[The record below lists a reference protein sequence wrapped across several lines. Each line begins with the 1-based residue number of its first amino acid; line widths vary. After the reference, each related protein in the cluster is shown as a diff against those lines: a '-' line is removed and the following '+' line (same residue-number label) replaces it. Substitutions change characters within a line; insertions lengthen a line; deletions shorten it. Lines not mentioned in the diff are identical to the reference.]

1 MAGLPQGNI
10 TAQAHQGGDAVDLG
24 QIEAFV
30 QVAQHRSFS
39 KAAEALFLTQPSVT
53 ARIQSL
59 ERDLGEALFERNGRG
74 VRLTEMGASF
84 LPYARRALKALQDG
98 RDALEGMRNL
108 EIGTLKL
115 GSALT
120 VSTYVLPK
128 ILKRYCSTYPGVE
141 VSVHTGR
148 SEQVLQM
155 VLNDD
160 VHCALERTVHHAEI
174 VTVPLYEDDLLL
186 VAAPEHKF
194 ARTGTVTIEEVGREP
209 LILFDK
215 GSSYN
220 ALIQGVFRQHGIVPR
235 TLMELDTIEAT
246 KKMVEE
252 GLGIAMLPKVSIE
265 REFEA
270 GTLRPVTVENVTMPR
285 RQISLIYRKNRKH
298 LRSVQAFFALLGDLY
313 GVKIPDST
321 LVGAA

>member
-1 MAGLPQGNI
+1 
-10 TAQAHQGGDAVDLG
+10 VDLG

-74 VRLTEMGASF
+74 VRMTEMGAAF
-84 LPYARRALKALQDG
+84 LPFARRALKALQDG
-98 RDALEGMRNL
+98 RDSIEGMRNL
-108 EIGTLKL
+108 EIGSLKL

-120 VSTYVLPK
+120 VSTYVLPR
-128 ILKRYCSTYPGVE
+128 ILKKYTTAHPGVE

-148 SEQVLQM
+148 SEHVLQM
-155 VLNDD
+155 VLQDE

-174 VTVPLYEDDLLL
+174 VTVPLYEDDLVL
-186 VAAPEHKF
+186 VAPPEHRF
-194 ARTGTVTIEEVGREP
+194 AQKRGATIEEVGREP

-220 ALIQGVFRQHGIVPR
+220 ALIQGVFRQHGIMPR
-235 TLMELDTIEAT
+235 TTMDMDTIEAT

-252 GLGIAMLPKVSIE
+252 GLGIALLPKVSTE
-265 REFEA
+265 REVD
-270 GTLRPVTVENVTMPR
+270 LRQLVTVNVTNASLPR
-285 RQISLIYRKNRKH
+285 REISLIFRKNRKH
-298 LRSVQAFFALLGDLY
+298 PRAVVAFFQLLGEMY
-313 GVKIPDST
+313 KVSIPES
-321 LVGAA
+321 GAA

>member
-1 MAGLPQGNI
+1 M
-10 TAQAHQGGDAVDLG
+10 DLG

-39 KAAEALFLTQPSVT
+39 KAAESLFLTQPSVT

-98 RDALEGMRNL
+98 RDAIEGMRNL
-108 EIGTLKL
+108 ELGTLKL

-120 VSTYVLPK
+120 VSTYVLPR
-128 ILKRYCSTYPGVE
+128 ILKKYCSLYPGVE

-160 VHCALERTVHHAEI
+160 VHCALERTVQHADI
-174 VTVPLYEDDLLL
+174 VTVPLYEDDLVL
-186 VAAPEHKF
+186 VASPQHRL
-194 ARTGTVTIEEVGREP
+194 ARAGSATIDEVGRES

-215 GSSYN
+215 GSSYT
-220 ALIQGVFRQHGIVPR
+220 ALIQNVFRQNGVVPR

-252 GLGIAMLPKVSIE
+252 GLGIAMLPKVSTQ
-265 REFEA
+265 RELEI
-270 GTLRPVTVENVTMPR
+270 GTLVPVGVSDAAMPR

-298 LRSVQAFFALLGDLY
+298 LRSVQAFFTLLADLFHAQ
-313 GVKIPDST
+313 VPDAP
-321 LVGAA
+321 VAV

>member
-1 MAGLPQGNI
+1 M
-10 TAQAHQGGDAVDLG
+10 DLG

-59 ERDLGEALFERNGRG
+59 ERDIGESLFERNGRG
-74 VRLTEMGASF
+74 VRLTEMGTSF
-84 LPYARRALKALQDG
+84 LPFARRALKALQDG
-98 RDALEGMRNL
+98 RDAIEGMRNL

-128 ILKRYCSTYPGVE
+128 ILKGYAAAHPGVE

-155 VLNDD
+155 VLGDE
-160 VHCALERTVHHAEI
+160 VHCALERTVHHPDI
-174 VTVPLYEDDLLL
+174 VTVPLYEDDLVL
-186 VAAPEHKF
+186 VSAPDHRFTK
-194 ARTGTVTIEEVGREP
+194 TGDATIEDVGREA
-209 LILFDK
+209 LILFDR

-220 ALIQGVFRQHGIVPR
+220 ALIQGVFRQHGIVPK
-235 TLMELDTIEAT
+235 TLMEMDTIEAS

-252 GLGIAMLPKVSIE
+252 GIGIALLPKVSME
-265 REFEA
+265 RELQL
-270 GTLRPVTVENVTMPR
+270 GTLRAIGVSNATLPK
-285 RQISLIYRKNRKH
+285 RQISLIFRKNRRH
-298 LRSVQAFFALLGDLY
+298 PRAVLAFFTLLSDLY
-313 GVKIPDST
+313 RVPMPEGAMS
-321 LVGAA
+321 GAA

>member
-1 MAGLPQGNI
+1 M
-10 TAQAHQGGDAVDLG
+10 DLG

-39 KAAEALFLTQPSVT
+39 KAADSLFLTQPSVT

-74 VRLTEMGASF
+74 VRLTEMGTAF
-84 LPYARRALKALQDG
+84 LPYARRTLKALQEG
-98 RDALEGMRNL
+98 RDAIEGMRNL
-108 EIGTLKL
+108 DIGALKL
-115 GSALT
+115 GAALT

-128 ILKRYCSTYPGVE
+128 ILRNYCSTYPGVE

-160 VHCALERTVHHAEI
+160 VHCALERTVQHAEI
-174 VTVPLYEDDLLL
+174 HTVPLYEDDLVL
-186 VAAPEHKF
+186 VAAPGHRLAKASE
-194 ARTGTVTIEEVGREP
+194 ATIEDIGREP
-209 LILFDK
+209 LILYDK

-220 ALIQGVFRQHGIVPR
+220 QLIQGVFRQHGIVPR

-252 GLGIAMLPKVSIE
+252 GLGVAMVPKVSTE
-265 REFEA
+265 REFEQ
-270 GTLRPVTVENVTMPR
+270 GTLLPIAISGATMPR
-285 RQISLIYRKNRKH
+285 RQISLIFRRNRKH
-298 LRSVQAFFALLGDLY
+298 TRAALAFFSQLADLY
-313 GVKIPDST
+313 KVTIPESALAGV
-321 LVGAA
+321 A

>member
-1 MAGLPQGNI
+1 M
-10 TAQAHQGGDAVDLG
+10 DLG

-39 KAAEALFLTQPSVT
+39 KAADALFLTQPSVT

-74 VRLTEMGASF
+74 VRLTEMGTAF
-84 LPYARRALKALQDG
+84 LPYARRALKALQEG
-98 RDALEGMRNL
+98 RDALDGMRNL

-115 GSALT
+115 GCALT

-128 ILKRYCSTYPGVE
+128 VLKQYCSTYPGVE

-155 VLNDD
+155 VLSDD
-160 VHCALERTVHHAEI
+160 VHCALERTVHHADI
-174 VTVPLYEDDLLL
+174 VTVPLYEDDLVL
-186 VAAPEHKF
+186 ASAPQHRF
-194 ARTGTVTIEEVGREP
+194 ARAGSATIEDVGREP

-215 GSSYN
+215 GSSYSQ
-220 ALIQGVFRQHGIVPR
+220 LIQGVFRQHGIVPH

-252 GLGIAMLPKVSIE
+252 GLGIALLPKVSTE
-265 REFEA
+265 REFSQGSLSPINISNA
-270 GTLRPVTVENVTMPR
+270 SMPG
-285 RQISLIYRKNRKH
+285 RQISLIFRKNRKH
-298 LRSVQAFFALLGDLY
+298 TRAVVAFFTLLVDLY
-313 GVKIPDST
+313 GVTIPE
-321 LVGAA
+321 GALAGVA

>member
-1 MAGLPQGNI
+1 M
-10 TAQAHQGGDAVDLG
+10 DLG
-24 QIEAFV
+24 QVEAFV

-39 KAAEALFLTQPSVT
+39 KAADALFLTQPSVT

-59 ERDLGEALFERNGRG
+59 ERDLGESLFERNGRG
-74 VRLTEMGASF
+74 VRLTEMGGAF
-84 LPYARRALKALQDG
+84 LPFARRALKALQEG

-108 EIGTLKL
+108 DIGSLKL

-128 ILKRYCSTYPGVE
+128 ILKKYCSTYPGVE

-155 VLNDD
+155 VLSDD
-160 VHCALERTVHHAEI
+160 VHCALERTVHHPEI
-174 VTVPLYEDDLLL
+174 VTVPLYEDDLVLA
-186 VAAPEHKF
+186 VAPSHRF
-194 ARTGTVTIEEVGREP
+194 ARTRSAAIDDVGREQ

-220 ALIQGVFRQHGIVPR
+220 QLIQGVFRQHGIVPH

-252 GLGIAMLPKVSIE
+252 GLGIALLPTVSTG
-265 REFEA
+265 REFEQ
-270 GTLRPVTVENVTMPR
+270 GTLVAIDIPNAAMPR
-285 RQISLIYRKNRKH
+285 REISLIFRKNRKH
-298 LRSVQAFFALLGDLY
+298 TRAVTAFFTLLADLYHAPLPEAALLG
-313 GVKIPDST
+313 V
-321 LVGAA
+321 A

>member
-1 MAGLPQGNI
+1 M
-10 TAQAHQGGDAVDLG
+10 DLG
-24 QIEAFV
+24 QVEAFV

-39 KAAEALFLTQPSVT
+39 KAADSLFLTQPSVT

-74 VRLTEMGASF
+74 VRLTEMGTAF
-84 LPYARRALKALQDG
+84 LPYARRSLKTLQEG
-98 RDALEGMRNL
+98 RDALHGMRNL
-108 EIGTLKL
+108 DIGTLKL
-115 GSALT
+115 GCALT

-128 ILKRYCSTYPGVE
+128 ILKQYCTAYPGVE

-155 VLNDD
+155 VLSDD

-174 VTVPLYEDDLLL
+174 VTVPLYEDDLILA
-186 VAAPEHKF
+186 AAPQHRFAK
-194 ARTGTVTIEEVGREP
+194 ARTATIEDVGREP

-215 GSSYN
+215 GSSYSQ
-220 ALIQGVFRQHGIVPR
+220 LIQGVFRQHGIVPH

-252 GLGIAMLPKVSIE
+252 GLGIALLPKVSTE
-265 REFEA
+265 REFQQ
-270 GTLRPVTVENVTMPR
+270 GTLCAVNISNASMPQ
-285 RQISLIYRKNRKH
+285 RQISLIFRKNRKQT
-298 LRSVQAFFALLGDLY
+298 RAVTAFFTLLADLY
-313 GVKIPDST
+313 GVTIPD
-321 LVGAA
+321 GALTGVA

>member
-1 MAGLPQGNI
+1 M
-10 TAQAHQGGDAVDLG
+10 DLG

-39 KAAEALFLTQPSVT
+39 KAADALFLTQPSVT

-74 VRLTEMGASF
+74 VRLTEMGATF
-84 LPYARRALKALQDG
+84 LPFARRSLKALQEG

-108 EIGTLKL
+108 DIGTLKL

-128 ILKRYCSTYPGVE
+128 ILKRYCSAYPGVE

-155 VLNDD
+155 VLSDD
-160 VHCALERTVHHAEI
+160 VHCALERTVQHPEI
-174 VTVPLYEDDLLL
+174 VTIPLYEDDLVL
-186 VAAPEHKF
+186 VASPEHRF
-194 ARTGTVTIEEVGREP
+194 ARAGSATIEDVGREP
-209 LILFDK
+209 LILFDR

-220 ALIQGVFRQHGIVPR
+220 QLIQGVFRQHGIVPR

-252 GLGIAMLPKVSIE
+252 GLGIALLPKVSTE
-265 REFEA
+265 REFEQA
-270 GTLRPVTVENVTMPR
+270 RLRHINVSDAAMPR
-285 RQISLIYRKNRKH
+285 RQISLIFRKNRKH
-298 LRSVQAFFALLGDLY
+298 TRAVQAFLALIAELY
-313 GVKIPDST
+313 EVTIPE
-321 LVGAA
+321 AALTRIA

>member
-1 MAGLPQGNI
+1 M
-10 TAQAHQGGDAVDLG
+10 DLG
-24 QIEAFV
+24 QVEAFV
-30 QVAQHRSFS
+30 QVAQLRSFS
-39 KAAEALFLTQPSVT
+39 KAADALFLTQPSVT

-74 VRLTEMGASF
+74 VRLTEMGATF
-84 LPYARRALKALQDG
+84 LPYARRALKALQEG

-108 EIGTLKL
+108 DIGTLKL

-128 ILKRYCSTYPGVE
+128 ILKQYCSLYPGVE
-141 VSVHTGR
+141 VTVQTGR

-160 VHCALERTVHHAEI
+160 VHCALERTVHHPEI
-174 VTVPLYEDDLLL
+174 VTIPLYEDDLVL
-186 VAAPEHKF
+186 VAAPEHRF
-194 ARTGTVTIEEVGREP
+194 AKAGVAKIEDVGREP
-209 LILFDK
+209 LILFDR

-220 ALIQGVFRQHGIVPR
+220 QLIQGVFRQHGIVPH

-252 GLGIAMLPKVSIE
+252 GLGIALLPKVSTE
-265 REFEA
+265 REFA
-270 GTLRPVTVENVTMPR
+270 QKNLCPIAVTDAQLPR
-285 RQISLIYRKNRKH
+285 RQISLIFRKNRKH
-298 LRSVQAFFALLGDLY
+298 TRSVHAFLTLLSELY
-313 GVKIPDST
+313 EVPISEAVLSGV
-321 LVGAA
+321 A

>member
-1 MAGLPQGNI
+1 
-10 TAQAHQGGDAVDLG
+10 VDLG

-39 KAAEALFLTQPSVT
+39 KAAESLFLTQPSVT

-74 VRLTEMGASF
+74 VRMTEMGAAF

-98 RDALEGMRNL
+98 RDSIEGMRNL
-108 EIGTLKL
+108 EIGSLKL

-128 ILKRYCSTYPGVE
+128 ILKKYTNAFPGVE

-155 VLNDD
+155 VLQDE
-160 VHCALERTVHHAEI
+160 VHCALERTVQHADI
-174 VTVPLYEDDLLL
+174 VTVPLYEDDLVL
-186 VAAPEHKF
+186 VAPPEHRF
-194 ARTGTVTIEEVGREP
+194 AQKRGAAVEEIGREP

-220 ALIQGVFRQHGIVPR
+220 ALIQGVFRQHGIVPK
-235 TLMELDTIEAT
+235 TLMEMDTIEAT

-252 GLGIAMLPKVSIE
+252 GLGIALLPKVSTE
-265 REFEA
+265 REVEL
-270 GTLRPVTVENVTMPR
+270 GHLVMVSVTNAAMPR
-285 RQISLIYRKNRKH
+285 RQISLIFRKNRKQP
-298 LRSVQAFFALLGDLY
+298 RAVTAFFQLLADMY
-313 GVKIPDST
+313 KVTIPEPPAT
-321 LVGAA
+321 AA

>member
-1 MAGLPQGNI
+1 M
-10 TAQAHQGGDAVDLG
+10 DLG

-39 KAAEALFLTQPSVT
+39 KAAESLFLTQPSVT

-59 ERDLGEALFERNGRG
+59 ERDLGESLFERNGRG

-98 RDALEGMRNL
+98 RDAIEGMRNL
-108 EIGTLKL
+108 EVGTLKL
-115 GSALT
+115 GCALT
-120 VSTYVLPK
+120 VSTYVLPG
-128 ILKRYCSTYPGVE
+128 ILKQYCSLYPGVE

-155 VLNDD
+155 VLNDE
-160 VHCALERTVHHAEI
+160 VHCALERTVHHPEI
-174 VTVPLYEDDLLL
+174 TTVPLYEDDLVL
-186 VAAPEHKF
+186 VAAPGHRF
-194 ARTGTVTIEEVGREP
+194 ARSGSATLDEIGRES

-215 GSSYN
+215 GSSYT
-220 ALIQGVFRQHGIVPR
+220 ALIQTLFRQNGIVPR
-235 TLMELDTIEAT
+235 TTMELDTIEAT

-252 GLGIAMLPKVSIE
+252 GLGIAMLPKVSTD
-265 REFEA
+265 RELTI
-270 GTLRPVTVENVTMPR
+270 GTLIPITVANAGMPR

-298 LRSVQAFFALLGDLY
+298 LRSVHAFFSLLGEMY
-313 GVKIPDST
+313 GVT
-321 LVGAA
+321 LPEPAAVTPGAA

>member
-1 MAGLPQGNI
+1 M
-10 TAQAHQGGDAVDLG
+10 DLG

-39 KAAEALFLTQPSVT
+39 KAADSLFLTQPSVT

-74 VRLTEMGASF
+74 VRLTEMGAAF
-84 LPYARRALKALQDG
+84 LPYARRA
-98 RDALEGMRNL
+98 
-108 EIGTLKL
+108 LKL

-128 ILKRYCSTYPGVE
+128 ILRKYCTSFPGVE

-155 VLNDD
+155 VLSDD
-160 VHCALERTVHHAEI
+160 VHCALERTVHHPDV
-174 VTVPLYEDDLLL
+174 VTVPLYEDDLVL
-186 VAAPEHKF
+186 VSAPNHRL
-194 ARTGTVTIEEVGREP
+194 ARNRQATIEEVGREP
-209 LILFDK
+209 LILYDK

-220 ALIQGVFRQHGIVPR
+220 QLIQGVFRQHGIVPH

-252 GLGIAMLPKVSIE
+252 GLGVAMLPKVSTE
-265 REFEA
+265 REFEQ
-270 GTLRPVTVENVTMPR
+270 GSLSPVALTNATMPR
-285 RQISLIYRKNRKH
+285 RQISLIFRKSRKH
-298 LRSVQAFFALLGDLY
+298 TRAVVAFFALVSELY
-313 GVKIPDST
+313 NVPIPEVALS
-321 LVGAA
+321 GAA

>member
-1 MAGLPQGNI
+1 M
-10 TAQAHQGGDAVDLG
+10 DLG

-30 QVAQHRSFS
+30 QVAQQRSFS

-59 ERDLGEALFERNGRG
+59 ERDLGESLFERNGRG
-74 VRLTEMGASF
+74 VRLTEMGGAF
-84 LPYARRALKALQDG
+84 LPFARRALKALQDG
-98 RDALEGMRNL
+98 RDAIEGMRNL
-108 EIGTLKL
+108 DIGSLKL

-128 ILKRYCSTYPGVE
+128 ILKKYCSTYPGVE

-155 VLNDD
+155 VLQDE

-174 VTVPLYEDDLLL
+174 MTVPLYEDDLLL
-186 VAAPEHKF
+186 VASPEHRF
-194 ARTGTVTIEEVGREP
+194 AHRKTATVEEVGREP
-209 LILFDK
+209 LILFDR

-235 TLMELDTIEAT
+235 TLMEMDTIEGT

-252 GLGIAMLPKVSIE
+252 GMGIALLPKVSTE
-265 REFEA
+265 RELEL
-270 GTLRPVTVENVTMPR
+270 GRIVTVPISNATLPR
-285 RQISLIYRKNRKH
+285 RQISLIFRKNR
-298 LRSVQAFFALLGDLY
+298 RQPRAVTAFFSLIADLY
-313 GVKIPDST
+313 KVTIPEPALT
-321 LVGAA
+321 GAA

>member
-1 MAGLPQGNI
+1 M
-10 TAQAHQGGDAVDLG
+10 DLG

-39 KAAEALFLTQPSVT
+39 KAADALFLTQPSVT

-59 ERDLGEALFERNGRG
+59 ERDLGESLFERNGRG
-74 VRLTEMGASF
+74 VRLTEMGSAF
-84 LPYARRALKALQDG
+84 LPYARRALKALQEG
-98 RDALEGMRNL
+98 RDAIDGMRNL
-108 EIGTLKL
+108 DIGTLKL

-120 VSTYVLPK
+120 VSTYVLPR
-128 ILKRYCSTYPGVE
+128 ILKKYCASYPGVE

-155 VLNDD
+155 VLSDD
-160 VHCALERTVHHAEI
+160 VHCALERTVHHPEI
-174 VTVPLYEDDLLL
+174 MTVPLYEDDLVL
-186 VAAPEHKF
+186 VAAPEHRL
-194 ARTGTVTIEEVGREP
+194 ARDGATSIEEIGREP

-220 ALIQGVFRQHGIVPR
+220 QLIQGVFRQHGIVPR

-252 GLGIAMLPKVSIE
+252 GLGVALLPKVSTE
-265 REFEA
+265 REFA
-270 GTLRPVTVENVTMPR
+270 SGTLTPITVTDATMPR
-285 RQISLIYRKNRKH
+285 RQISLIFRKNRKH
-298 LRSVQAFFALLGDLY
+298 TRSVTAFFALLSELY
-313 GVKIPDST
+313 EVTMPEAALSGV
-321 LVGAA
+321 A

>member
-1 MAGLPQGNI
+1 M
-10 TAQAHQGGDAVDLG
+10 DLG

-39 KAAEALFLTQPSVT
+39 KAADALFLTQPSVT

-74 VRLTEMGASF
+74 VRMTEMGGAF
-84 LPYARRALKALQDG
+84 LPFARRALKTLQDG

-108 EIGTLKL
+108 DIGTLKL

-128 ILKRYCSTYPGVE
+128 ILKKYCSAFPGVE
-141 VSVHTGR
+141 VSVHSGR

-155 VLNDD
+155 VLSDE
-160 VHCALERTVHHAEI
+160 VHCALERTMHHPEI
-174 VTVPLYEDDLLL
+174 ITTPLYEDDLVL
-186 VAAPEHKF
+186 VAAPEHRF
-194 ARTGTVTIEEVGREP
+194 ARKMTATVEEVGREA

-220 ALIQGVFRQHGIVPR
+220 ALIQGVFRQHGILPK
-235 TLMELDTIEAT
+235 TLMEMDTMEAT

-252 GLGIAMLPKVSIE
+252 GMGIALLPKVSTE
-265 REFEA
+265 REIELGRIVPIA
-270 GTLRPVTVENVTMPR
+270 VSNATLPR
-285 RQISLIYRKNRKH
+285 RQISLIFRKNRKQP
-298 LRSVQAFFALLGDLY
+298 RAVVAFFTLISDLY
-313 GVKIPDST
+313 KVTIPD
-321 LVGAA
+321 GAPSAKT

>member
-1 MAGLPQGNI
+1 M
-10 TAQAHQGGDAVDLG
+10 DLG

-39 KAAEALFLTQPSVT
+39 KAADALFLTQPSVT
-53 ARIQSL
+53 ARIQSI

-74 VRLTEMGASF
+74 VRLTEMGTTF
-84 LPYARRALKALQDG
+84 LPHARRALKALQEG
-98 RDALEGMRNL
+98 RDALDGMRNL
-108 EIGTLKL
+108 EIGALKL

-128 ILKRYCSTYPGVE
+128 ILKEYCSTYPGVE

-148 SEQVLQM
+148 SEQVLHM
-155 VLNDD
+155 VLSDD
-160 VHCALERTVHHAEI
+160 VHCALERTVHHADI
-174 VTVPLYEDDLLL
+174 ATIPLYEDDLVLA
-186 VAAPEHKF
+186 AAPTHRF
-194 ARTGTVTIEEVGREP
+194 AKSARVTIEDVGREP

-220 ALIQGVFRQHGIVPR
+220 QLIQGVFRQHGIVPR

-252 GLGIAMLPKVSIE
+252 GLGIALLPKVSTE
-265 REFEA
+265 REFEQGLLA
-270 GTLRPVTVENVTMPR
+270 PVSVANVALPR
-285 RQISLIYRKNRKH
+285 RQISLIFRKNRKH
-298 LRSVQAFFALLGDLY
+298 PRAVHAFFSLLAQRYDVTIPEAALAGS
-313 GVKIPDST
+313 G
-321 LVGAA
+321 

>member
-1 MAGLPQGNI
+1 M
-10 TAQAHQGGDAVDLG
+10 DLG

-39 KAAEALFLTQPSVT
+39 KAAESLFLTQPSVT

-98 RDALEGMRNL
+98 RDAIEGMRNL
-108 EIGTLKL
+108 ELGTLKL

-120 VSTYVLPK
+120 VSTYVLPR
-128 ILKRYCSTYPGVE
+128 ILKKYCSLYPGVD

-160 VHCALERTVHHAEI
+160 VHCALERTVQHADI
-174 VTVPLYEDDLLL
+174 VTVPLYEDDLVL
-186 VAAPEHKF
+186 VASPQHKF
-194 ARTGTVTIEEVGREP
+194 ARSGAATIDEVGRES

-215 GSSYN
+215 GSSYT
-220 ALIQGVFRQHGIVPR
+220 ALIQNVFRQNGVVPR

-252 GLGIAMLPKVSIE
+252 GLGIAMLPKVSTQ
-265 REFEA
+265 RELEI
-270 GTLRPVTVENVTMPR
+270 GTLVPVGVSDAAMPR

-298 LRSVQAFFALLGDLY
+298 LRSVQAFFALLADLFHAQ
-313 GVKIPDST
+313 VPDAP
-321 LVGAA
+321 VPV

>member
-1 MAGLPQGNI
+1 M
-10 TAQAHQGGDAVDLG
+10 DLG

-39 KAAEALFLTQPSVT
+39 KAADSLFLTQPSVT

-59 ERDLGEALFERNGRG
+59 ERDLGESLFERNGRG
-74 VRLTEMGASF
+74 VRLTEMGSAF
-84 LPYARRALKALQDG
+84 LPFARRALKALQEG
-98 RDALEGMRNL
+98 RDALDGMRNL
-108 EIGTLKL
+108 DIGSLKL

-128 ILKRYCSTYPGVE
+128 ILKQYCSTYPGVE

-155 VLNDD
+155 VLSDD
-160 VHCALERTVHHAEI
+160 VHCALERTVHHPEI
-174 VTVPLYEDDLLL
+174 VTIPLYEDDLVL
-186 VAAPEHKF
+186 ASAPQHRF
-194 ARTGTVTIEEVGREP
+194 AKAGSATIEDVGREP

-215 GSSYN
+215 GSSYSQ
-220 ALIQGVFRQHGIVPR
+220 LIQGVFRQHGLVPH

-252 GLGIAMLPKVSIE
+252 GLGVALLPKVSTK
-265 REFEA
+265 REFEQ
-270 GTLRPVTVENVTMPR
+270 GTLSSISISNASMPR
-285 RQISLIYRKNRKH
+285 RQISLIFRKNRKH
-298 LRSVQAFFALLGDLY
+298 TRAVLAFFTLLSEQY
-313 GVKIPDST
+313 SAQIPESARAGV
-321 LVGAA
+321 A

>member
-1 MAGLPQGNI
+1 M
-10 TAQAHQGGDAVDLG
+10 DLG

-53 ARIQSL
+53 ARIQAL

-74 VRLTEMGASF
+74 VRLTEMGTSF

-98 RDALEGMRNL
+98 RDALDGMRNL
-108 EIGTLKL
+108 ELGTLKL

-120 VSTYVLPK
+120 VSTYVLPR
-128 ILKRYCSTYPGVE
+128 ILKKYCMLYPGVE
-141 VSVHTGR
+141 VSVQTGR

-160 VHCALERTVHHAEI
+160 VHCALERTVHHPDI
-174 VTVPLYEDDLLL
+174 VTVPLYEDDLVL
-186 VAAPEHKF
+186 VAAPQHRF
-194 ARTGTVTIEEVGREP
+194 ARGGTASIEDVGRES

-215 GSSYN
+215 GSSYT
-220 ALIQGVFRQHGIVPR
+220 ALIQNVFRQNGVVPR
-235 TLMELDTIEAT
+235 TLMELDTIEGT

-252 GLGIAMLPKVSIE
+252 GLGIAMLPKVSTQ
-265 REFEA
+265 RELEI
-270 GTLRPVTVENVTMPR
+270 GTLVPIAVSNATMPR
-285 RQISLIYRKNRKH
+285 RQISLIYRKSRKH
-298 LRSVQAFFALLGDLY
+298 LRSVQVFFALLAEMFD
-313 GVKIPDST
+313 VT
-321 LVGAA
+321 LQEAATAATGAA

>member
-1 MAGLPQGNI
+1 M
-10 TAQAHQGGDAVDLG
+10 DLG

-30 QVAQHRSFS
+30 QVSQHRSFS
-39 KAAEALFLTQPSVT
+39 KAADALFLTQPSVT

-74 VRLTEMGASF
+74 VRMTEMGGAF
-84 LPYARRALKALQDG
+84 LPFARRALKALQDG
-98 RDALEGMRNL
+98 RDALDGMRNL
-108 EIGTLKL
+108 DIGTLKL

-128 ILKRYCSTYPGVE
+128 ILKKYCSAFPGVE

-155 VLNDD
+155 VLSDE
-160 VHCALERTVHHAEI
+160 VHCALERTVHHPEI
-174 VTVPLYEDDLLL
+174 VTVPLYEDDLVL
-186 VAAPEHKF
+186 VAAPEHRF
-194 ARTGTVTIEEVGREP
+194 AQKRTATVEEVGREP

-220 ALIQGVFRQHGIVPR
+220 ALIQGVFRQHGIVPK
-235 TLMELDTIEAT
+235 TLMEMDTMEAT

-252 GLGIAMLPKVSIE
+252 GMGIALLPKVSTE
-265 REFEA
+265 REIELGRIVPVA
-270 GTLRPVTVENVTMPR
+270 VSNATLPQ
-285 RQISLIYRKNRKH
+285 RQISLIFRKNRKQP
-298 LRSVQAFFALLGDLY
+298 RAVVAFFTLIGDLY
-313 GVKIPDST
+313 KVTIPD
-321 LVGAA
+321 GALTGTA

>member
-1 MAGLPQGNI
+1 M
-10 TAQAHQGGDAVDLG
+10 DLG

-39 KAAEALFLTQPSVT
+39 KAADALFLTQPSVT

-74 VRLTEMGASF
+74 VRMTEMGGTF
-84 LPYARRALKALQDG
+84 LPFARRALKALQDG

-108 EIGTLKL
+108 DIGTLKL

-128 ILKRYCSTYPGVE
+128 ILKKYCSAFPGVE

-155 VLNDD
+155 VLLDE
-160 VHCALERTVHHAEI
+160 VHCALERTVHHPEI
-174 VTVPLYEDDLLL
+174 VTVPLYEDDLVL
-186 VAAPEHKF
+186 VAAPEHRF
-194 ARTGTVTIEEVGREP
+194 AQKRSATVEEVGREP

-220 ALIQGVFRQHGIVPR
+220 ALIQGVFRQHGIVPK
-235 TLMELDTIEAT
+235 TLMEMDTMEAT

-252 GLGIAMLPKVSIE
+252 GMGIALLPKVSTE
-265 REFEA
+265 REIEL
-270 GTLRPVTVENVTMPR
+270 GRIVPVAVSNAILPR
-285 RQISLIYRKNRKH
+285 RQISLIFRKNRKQP
-298 LRSVQAFFALLGDLY
+298 RAIVAFFTLIGDLY
-313 GVKIPDST
+313 KVTIPD
-321 LVGAA
+321 GALTGVA

>member
-1 MAGLPQGNI
+1 M
-10 TAQAHQGGDAVDLG
+10 DLG

-59 ERDLGEALFERNGRG
+59 ERDLGESLFERNGRG
-74 VRLTEMGASF
+74 VRMTEMGAAF

-98 RDALEGMRNL
+98 RDSIEGMRNL
-108 EIGTLKL
+108 EIGSLKL

-128 ILKRYCSTYPGVE
+128 ILKKYTTAYPGVE

-155 VLNDD
+155 VLQDE

-174 VTVPLYEDDLLL
+174 VTVPLYEDDLVL
-186 VAAPEHKF
+186 VAPPEHRF
-194 ARTGTVTIEEVGREP
+194 AQKRGATIEEIGREP

-220 ALIQGVFRQHGIVPR
+220 ALIQGVFRQHGIVPK
-235 TLMELDTIEAT
+235 TLMEMDTIEAT

-252 GLGIAMLPKVSIE
+252 GLGIALLPKVSTE
-265 REFEA
+265 REVEL
-270 GTLRPVTVENVTMPR
+270 GHLVTVNVTNASMPR
-285 RQISLIYRKNRKH
+285 RQISLIYRKNRKQP
-298 LRSVQAFFALLGDLY
+298 RAVVAFFTLLSEMY
-313 GVKIPDST
+313 RVAIPEPTPAGV
-321 LVGAA
+321 A

>member
-1 MAGLPQGNI
+1 M
-10 TAQAHQGGDAVDLG
+10 DLG
-24 QIEAFV
+24 QVEAFV

-39 KAAEALFLTQPSVT
+39 KAADALFLTQPSVT

-74 VRLTEMGASF
+74 VRMTEMGGTF
-84 LPYARRALKALQDG
+84 LPFARRALKALQDG

-108 EIGTLKL
+108 DIGTLKL

-128 ILKRYCSTYPGVE
+128 ILKKYCSAFPGVE

-155 VLNDD
+155 VLLDE
-160 VHCALERTVHHAEI
+160 VHCALERTVHHPEI
-174 VTVPLYEDDLLL
+174 VTVPLYEDDLVL
-186 VAAPEHKF
+186 VAAPEHRF
-194 ARTGTVTIEEVGREP
+194 AQKRSATVEEVGREP

-220 ALIQGVFRQHGIVPR
+220 ALIQGVFRQHGIVPK
-235 TLMELDTIEAT
+235 TLMEMDTMEAT

-252 GLGIAMLPKVSIE
+252 GMGIALLPKVSTE
-265 REFEA
+265 REIEL
-270 GTLRPVTVENVTMPR
+270 GRIVPVAVSNAILPR
-285 RQISLIYRKNRKH
+285 RQISLIFRKNRKQP
-298 LRSVQAFFALLGDLY
+298 RAIVAFFTLIGDLY
-313 GVKIPDST
+313 KVTIPD
-321 LVGAA
+321 GALTGVA